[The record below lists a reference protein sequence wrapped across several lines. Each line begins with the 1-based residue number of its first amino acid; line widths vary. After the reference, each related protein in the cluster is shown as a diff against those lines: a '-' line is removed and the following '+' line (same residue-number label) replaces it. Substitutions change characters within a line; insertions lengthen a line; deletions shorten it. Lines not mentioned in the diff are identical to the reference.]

1 MLKAIFNVM
10 LYKNKE
16 LTEEGKMIKPN
27 DNIYMIK
34 ITKDYVKVHLVIEEY
49 NSNNDYYISLGQ
61 FKNGFEKVE
70 E

>member
-27 DNIYMIK
+27 NKVDIIEIAQN
-34 ITKDYVKVHLVIEEY
+34 YVKVHII
-49 NSNNDYYISLGQ
+49 NDYYISLEQ
-61 FKNGFEKVE
+61 FKNAFEEV
-70 E
+70 